1 MYNSKIAGTGHF
13 VPENVVTND
22 DLSKIM
28 DTNDEWIQERTGIKE
43 RRHVVEGDGNT
54 NSSMA
59 VKASKIAIKK
69 AGLVVDDIEFIVYAT
84 ISSDLF
90 FPGSSALVQEQL
102 GCKENIAALEVRNA
116 CSGFIYALSVADQF
130 IKTGMYKNVLVIG
143 AEVHSTGIDLTTR
156 GRDVSVLFGDGAGA
170 VVLSQTTEERGIL
183 STHLHAEGKH
193 AKELYVEAPSST
205 KWVPKLLAD
214 TDDLSYYPY
223 MNGREVFKHA
233 VTRFPEVIIE
243 GLEANNMT
251 SNDIDLFIPHQANLR
266 ISQFVG
272 KRLGLP
278 EEKVFNNIQKY
289 GNTTAATLP
298 IALDEALE
306 EGKIKEGDT
315 VVLAAFGAGFTWA
328 SAIIKW

>member
-1 MYNSKIAGTGHF
+1 MYNSKIIGTGHF
-13 VPENVVTND
+13 VPENIVTND

-43 RRHVVEGDGNT
+43 RRHVVKGDGNT
-54 NSSMA
+54 TSTMA
-59 VKASKIAIKK
+59 VKASKIAINK
-69 AGLVVDDIEFIVYAT
+69 AGLEVDDIDFIVFAT
-84 ISSDLF
+84 ISGDLF
-90 FPGSSALVQEQL
+90 FPGSSALVQDQL
-102 GCKENIAALEVRNA
+102 GCSRTIPALEVRNA

-143 AEVHSTGIDLTTR
+143 AEVQSTGIDLTTR

-170 VVLSQTTEERGIL
+170 VVLTQTTEDRGIL

-193 AKELYVEAPSST
+193 AKELIVEAPSSI
-205 KWVPKLLAD
+205 KWVPDYIKNP
-214 TDDLSYYPY
+214 DDLSYFPY

-243 GLEANNMT
+243 GLEANGM
-251 SNDIDLFIPHQANLR
+251 SNTDIDLFIPHQANLR

-278 EEKVFNNIQKY
+278 SEKVFNNIQKY

-306 EGKIKEGDT
+306 EGRIKEGDI